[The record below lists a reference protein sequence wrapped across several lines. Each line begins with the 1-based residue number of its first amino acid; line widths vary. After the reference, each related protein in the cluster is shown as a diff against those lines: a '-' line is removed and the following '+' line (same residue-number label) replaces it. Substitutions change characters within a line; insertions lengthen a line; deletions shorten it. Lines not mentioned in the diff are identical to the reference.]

1 MIKDLNGVI
10 TIWSSG
16 AELFS
21 HAAEEAIGQPGG
33 ARRLHKLSTLVESS
47 HVDGLL
53 VKLPLDKR
61 RETGDAKQPQSEE

>member
-1 MIKDLNGVI
+1 MIKDLNVI

-16 AELFS
+16 AERLFS
-21 HAAEEAIGQPGG
+21 YAAEEAIGQPGE